1 VVSHTAACGDPKS
14 IHPKFTPPNKLQNL
28 IRVFTYKS
36 PPYRPSRILI
46 IARMAQ
52 ASSGAP
58 LTEDDIEKIEA
69 YTLGDTFNPD
79 EKEFL
84 LPFIL
89 MLNGAIIAHLQ
100 ACGRFWLSTGV
111 AVRPSCSGNGL
122 FSGAGA
128 KKGDSCAVYFG
139 TLEVD
144 ERYKGRRDYAIQL
157 PSMRIMELGKT
168 VRIILCG
175 YTQRHAPLNAVML
188 NHACHDDDINVRF
201 ETVAV
206 QLYDIEA
213 RQKFRA
219 AMRMNPYDVPASVRT
234 AGEKVIFEYYIVV
247 AHVIMDV
254 PAGKEFRVS
263 YDRVRKN
270 GRLDYRTSYF
280 MTLKAAADKMKP
292 DEVVVPCICKPAEG
306 STPAH
311 CPWHRVFVI
320 NRAFLPLPP

>member
-1 VVSHTAACGDPKS
+1 
-14 IHPKFTPPNKLQNL
+14 
-28 IRVFTYKS
+28 
-36 PPYRPSRILI
+36 
-46 IARMAQ
+46 MAQ

-58 LTEDDIEKIEA
+58 LTEDDVEKIEA

-84 LPFIL
+84 FPFIL
-89 MLNGAIIAHLQ
+89 MLNGAIIQHLQ
-100 ACGRFWLSTGV
+100 ACGRYWLSTGV

-144 ERYKGRRDYAIQL
+144 ERYTGRRDYAIQL
-157 PSMRIMELGKT
+157 PSMRIMKGGRP

-175 YTQRHAPLNAVML
+175 YTQRDTPLNAVML
-188 NHACHDDDINVRF
+188 NHACLADDINVCFRI
-201 ETVAV
+201 VAV

-213 RQKFRA
+213 RQKLRG
-219 AMRMNPYDVPASVRT
+219 AMRMNPYNVPASVKT

-247 AHVIMDV
+247 AHVINDV

-263 YDRVRKN
+263 YDRPRTD

-280 MTLKAAADKMKP
+280 MTPKAAAGKMKP
-292 DEVVVPCICKPAEG
+292 DEVVVPCVCKPAEG

-311 CPWHRVFVI
+311 CPKGRVFVI
-320 NRAFLPLPP
+320 NRAFLSPPP